1 MLIFADRMKRT
12 PFLLTFAVG
21 LLLTLLC
28 ACTSREGDHPLL
40 VAADSAIV
48 AADYRAADSLLA
60 RFDAEAATA
69 APDRPVAMR
78 RQLLALTR
86 RYVDDALTDADF
98 SMADSLSRYYEGHAA
113 ATRHYVLTQLCM
125 GDIYKSSGDN
135 PSALH
140 SFKEAL
146 DKANQTGD
154 LLLVCWANQGLGDI
168 YFDQRMLDEC
178 IPYYRQFYTAAQ
190 SRRDTLRMAYAA
202 FRMGRTC
209 IINNQIDSVIY
220 YFQKAI
226 KLSYNKP
233 FEDKVVPATR
243 STLCDIY
250 IQTEQFDKALAI
262 MPHDTLNN
270 ENWAYYHAACGNTD
284 SAIIYFRDILGVYE
298 TYADIDYLRML
309 VKLANQKKDYKQATV
324 YALALQDKEQEQ
336 KATSQT
342 EDIRRVNA
350 QFNVNSIKKERD
362 TLARSQRRTMTLSI
376 LLAVILTATI
386 PLLLL
391 LHRRYRQR
399 KEQELI
405 HERILRQEMEKKLRL
420 SQQELEMLHQQES
433 QKFELFRTTRIYN
446 LLTRRLPDFPYRL
459 SAGDWDELAQSI
471 DDICP
476 HFTSRLLSLAR
487 LSADELHICYL
498 MKLNIPVRDIAL
510 LLNKTVSA
518 ISHARG
524 RMWKKISG
532 RNGSADEMDDFI
544 RSF

>member
-1 MLIFADRMKRT
+1 MRQT
-12 PFLLTFAVG
+12 PILLTFAVG

-178 IPYYRQFYTAAQ
+178 KSYYRNFYTIAEQ
-190 SRRDTLRMAYAA
+190 RHDTLRMAYASH
-202 FRMGRTC
+202 RMAYVST
-209 IINNQIDSVIY
+209 IENKIDSTIFY
-220 YFQKAI
+220 YQQAIALAEHLVQKDNILPYSKAC
-226 KLSYNKP
+226 
-233 FEDKVVPATR
+233 
-243 STLCDIY
+243 LCDIY
-250 IQTEQFDKALAI
+250 IQIEEFDEAARI
-262 MPHDTLNN
+262 MPRDSMNCI
-270 ENWAYYHAACGNTD
+270 NWAYWHLGQNHAD
-284 SAIIYFRDILGVYE
+284 SAMSYFERGLS
-298 TYADIDYLRML
+298 YATVSAKTEYLRILSKIEASKGNLLQSNKYYEQL
-309 VKLANQKKDYKQATV
+309 VQAMDSCN
-324 YALALQDKEQEQ
+324 YE
-336 KATSQT
+336 SQT
-342 EDIRRVNA
+342 EETRRVNA

-362 TLARSQRRTMTLSI
+362 TLARSQRRAMALSI
-376 LLAVILTATI
+376 LLAVILTAAI
-386 PLLLL
+386 PLLMFF
-391 LHRRYRQR
+391 HRRYRQR

-476 HFTSRLLSLAR
+476 HFTSRLLSLSR

>member
-1 MLIFADRMKRT
+1 MRHSTI
-12 PFLLTFAVG
+12 LLTIAVG

-60 RFDAEAATA
+60 RFDAEAEAA

-113 ATRHYVLTQLCM
+113 ATRHYVLSQLCM

-140 SFKEAL
+140 CFKEAL

-154 LLLVCWANQGLGDI
+154 LLLVCWANQCLGDI
-168 YFDQRMLDEC
+168 YFNQYMLDEC
-178 IPYYRQFYTAAQ
+178 KSYYRNFFSIAEQ
-190 SRRDTLRMAYAA
+190 RHDTLRMAYASH
-202 FRMGRTC
+202 RMAYVST
-209 IINNQIDSVIY
+209 IENKIDSTIFY
-220 YFQKAI
+220 YQQAIALAEHLVQKDNILPYSKAC
-226 KLSYNKP
+226 
-233 FEDKVVPATR
+233 
-243 STLCDIY
+243 LCDIY
-250 IQTEQFDKALAI
+250 IQIEEFDEAARI
-262 MPHDTLNN
+262 MPRDSMNCI
-270 ENWAYYHAACGNTD
+270 NWAYWHLGQNHAD
-284 SAIIYFRDILGVYE
+284 SAMSYFERGLS
-298 TYADIDYLRML
+298 YASVSAKTEYLRILSKIEASKGNLLQSNKYYEQL
-309 VKLANQKKDYKQATV
+309 VQAMDSCN
-324 YALALQDKEQEQ
+324 YE
-336 KATSQT
+336 SQT
-342 EDIRRVNA
+342 EETRRVNA

-362 TLARSQRRTMTLSI
+362 TLARSQRRAMALSI
-376 LLAVILTATI
+376 LLAVILTAAI
-386 PLLLL
+386 PLLMFF
-391 LHRRYRQR
+391 HRSYRQR
-399 KEQELI
+399 KDQEII

-433 QKFELFRTTRIYN
+433 QKFEQFRTTRIYN
-446 LLTRRLPDFPYRL
+446 LLTRRLPDSPYKL

-476 HFTSRLLSLAR
+476 HFTSRLLSLSR
-487 LSADELHICYL
+487 LSADELRICYL